1 MSYRKQLDALE
12 ADYRAAVKSLKVEQA
27 DLMASDDELTA
38 SEEARDVIQSVA
50 QAMQQEIHGRVSSL
64 VSRCL
69 EAVFDDPYEFKI
81 VFDRKRGRTEATL
94 VFVRRGL
101 TLTDPLREVGGGVI
115 DVASL
120 ALRLASILLTR
131 PPSRRLLVL
140 DEPFQRIRGVENR
153 KRIRDLLVSLADDFG
168 FQIVLNIDIDAYPEF
183 ALGKLVELS

>member
-1 MSYRKQLDALE
+1 MSYRRKLDTLE
-12 ADYRAAVKSLKVEQA
+12 ADHRAAVKAVKAEQA
-27 DLMASDDELTA
+27 DLMECDDALTA
-38 SEEARDVIQSVA
+38 AEEARDVIQSVA

-69 EAVFDDPYEFKI
+69 ETVFDDPYEFKI
-81 VFDRKRGRTEATL
+81 VFERKRGRTEASL
-94 VFVRRGL
+94 VFIRRGL

-120 ALRLASILLTR
+120 ALRIASILLTR

-140 DEPFQRIRGVENR
+140 DEPFQRIRGIENR

-168 FQIVLNIDIDAYPEF
+168 FQIILNIDIDAYPEF

>member
-1 MSYRKQLDALE
+1 MSYRRQLDALE

-27 DLMASDDELTA
+27 ELMASDDELTA

>member
-1 MSYRKQLDALE
+1 MSYRRQLDALE
-12 ADYRAAVKSLKVEQA
+12 ADYRAAVKSLKVAQA
-27 DLMASDDELTA
+27 ELMASDDELTA

-101 TLTDPLREVGGGVI
+101 ALTDPLREVGGGVI

>member
-94 VFVRRGL
+94 VFIRRGL